1 VREGT
6 HRIALTIAGSDS
18 GGGAGIQADLKT
30 FAAFGTFG
38 TSVVTAVTAQNTL
51 GVNAIHSIPAGIVT
65 AQLAA
70 LASDLPPD
78 ACKSGML
85 ATRENVEA
93 VASAVATEGWSRYV
107 LDPVM
112 ISTSRDELLAD
123 DAIGAIRRDLLP
135 LTACVTPNLDEAE
148 RLTGIEVRDPEAM
161 VRAGQALLDMGARA
175 ALIKGGHLASD
186 ILVDVL
192 VTPDRVQRYTRS
204 RLATRATHGTGCTLS
219 AAITAGLAN
228 GLALEEAVP
237 EAIDYVQA
245 AMRAAWGLGSGQQPL
260 WHGVKRRETRDDRR

>member
-1 VREGT
+1 MEDNA

-30 FAAFGTFG
+30 FAAFGCFG

-51 GVNAIHSIPAGIVT
+51 GVSAIHAIPGAIVA
-65 AQLAA
+65 AQLSA

-85 ATRENVEA
+85 ATRQNVET
-93 VASAVATEGWSRYV
+93 VASVIAAHGWSRYI

-112 ISTSRDELLAD
+112 ISTSRDALLDD
-123 DAIGAIRRDLLP
+123 DAVGSMRKLLLP

-148 RLTGIEVRDPEAM
+148 RLTGLAVRDPEAM
-161 VRAGQALLDMGARA
+161 VVAGRALLDLGARA
-175 ALIKGGHLASD
+175 ALVKGGHLASD

-192 VTPDRVQRYTRS
+192 VTAGNVQRYTRS
-204 RLATRATHGTGCTLS
+204 RIATRATHGTGCTLS
-219 AAITAGLAN
+219 AAITASMAN
-228 GLALEEAVP
+228 GQTLEEAVAAGI
-237 EAIDYVQA
+237 EYVQVAMKA
-245 AMRAAWGLGSGQQPL
+245 APGLGSGNGPL
-260 WHGVKRRETRDDRR
+260 GLGKR

>member
-1 VREGT
+1 MGDGT

-30 FAAFGTFG
+30 FAAFGCFG

-51 GVNAIHSIPAGIVT
+51 AVSAIHAIPAGIVT

-70 LASDLPPD
+70 LAEDLPPE

-93 VASAVATEGWSRYV
+93 VASAIAGHGWNRYV

-112 ISTSRDELLAD
+112 SSTSHDLLLDD
-123 DAIGAIRRDLLP
+123 DAIGVLRKMLLP
-135 LTACVTPNLDEAE
+135 LAACVTPNLDEAE
-148 RLTGIEVRDPEAM
+148 RLTGLAVRDPEAM
-161 VRAGQALLDMGARA
+161 VVAGRALLDLGARA

-192 VTPDRVQRYTRS
+192 VTPGSVRRYTRG
-204 RLATRATHGTGCTLS
+204 RIATKATHGTGCTLS
-219 AAITAGLAN
+219 AAITAGMAN
-228 GLALEEAVP
+228 GKGLEDATSA
-237 EAIDYVQA
+237 AIEYVQA
-245 AMRAAWGLGSGQQPL
+245 AIKAAPGLGNGNGPL
-260 WHGVKRRETRDDRR
+260 GFGAKR